1 MLLLAGTQ
9 AATFLLVAAAAR
21 NYAQERIRNEVEE
34 ATRVLLQFITQ
45 TVRQLRLSV
54 RLLSSDYA
62 FASTFAR
69 LRNSDDPVAR
79 ATLES
84 ALQNYRCRIGIA
96 SFIRLIS
103 SEAKTIADTLPADLS
118 AKVVIDEELVL
129 RAEDS
134 PAAQAA
140 KVLAL
145 GDALH
150 LVMISPLLA
159 PEPSVWIAVGFP
171 LDDALAEE
179 FRRLSGFEIA
189 FIHDDR
195 IAASTPAL
203 GSVDLAFPPGSNSSL
218 QTLSVGGRLFLGLA
232 VPFPGDFGGHTQIAM
247 LSSLDA
253 EMAPFLRLERI
264 LVLLNVVA
272 LLVFGVAGVLVAR
285 GVTRPL
291 TSLSAGVRR
300 IMRGDYR
307 ARVIVKSRDEL
318 GDLAS
323 AFNSMAIGLEE
334 RDKTRDLLGKSVS
347 PEVARELMKSRIELG
362 GEIREVTILFSDLR
376 DFTKLSET
384 QSPQALVR
392 QLNDYFA
399 AVTSAVEST
408 GGVVDKYIGDAVMAI
423 FGAPIAVADHADR
436 AISAAQE
443 ILRAEDRLNRER
455 AASGLPPLRTGI
467 GVSTG
472 SVVAGN
478 VGSMTRHNYTV
489 IGNEVNLASRL
500 QSLTKDAAFR
510 SRIICSDA
518 TREAL
523 RGAHSLRDLGETV
536 IRGRKGA
543 LRIWAVD
550 PPSG

>member
-9 AATFLLVAAAAR
+9 AATFLLVGAAAR

-84 ALQNYRCRIGIA
+84 ALQNYRSRIGIA

-103 SEAKTIADTLPADLS
+103 SEAKTIADTLPADVSEKL
-118 AKVVIDEELVL
+118 VIDEELVL

-203 GSVDLAFPPGSNSSL
+203 RSVDLAFPPVPTAL
-218 QTLSVGGRLFLGLA
+218 CKHFRLAEGFFLA
-232 VPFPGDFGGHTQIAM
+232 WRSPF
-247 LSSLDA
+247 
-253 EMAPFLRLERI
+253 
-264 LVLLNVVA
+264 
-272 LLVFGVAGVLVAR
+272 
-285 GVTRPL
+285 
-291 TSLSAGVRR
+291 
-300 IMRGDYR
+300 
-307 ARVIVKSRDEL
+307 
-318 GDLAS
+318 
-323 AFNSMAIGLEE
+323 
-334 RDKTRDLLGKSVS
+334 
-347 PEVARELMKSRIELG
+347 RE
-362 GEIREVTILFSDLR
+362 
-376 DFTKLSET
+376 
-384 QSPQALVR
+384 
-392 QLNDYFA
+392 
-399 AVTSAVEST
+399 TSAATHRLPCCLRST
-408 GGVVDKYIGDAVMAI
+408 
-423 FGAPIAVADHADR
+423 R
-436 AISAAQE
+436 RW
-443 ILRAEDRLNRER
+443 LRF
-455 AASGLPPLRTGI
+455 SGWNGFLFCSMSWRFSSSGSRGFWLP
-467 GVSTG
+467 
-472 SVVAGN
+472 AG
-478 VGSMTRHNYTV
+478 
-489 IGNEVNLASRL
+489 
-500 QSLTKDAAFR
+500 
-510 SRIICSDA
+510 
-518 TREAL
+518 
-523 RGAHSLRDLGETV
+523 
-536 IRGRKGA
+536 
-543 LRIWAVD
+543 
-550 PPSG
+550 